1 MKCIFRKIWA
11 KVRQDDGMT
20 LLEVTFATGILAMAL
35 SLLFGS
41 LISLTLVARLNE
53 DQTIANTELTS
64 VLDKA
69 AQLPLEELVVY
80 QPSAPDRPG
89 VKRAVSLVCFDREGA
104 PVNLPLSRED
114 GEPVEIPDLP
124 NPLEVQAVMLWSAP
138 SGHVFQYTATTL
150 IAH

>member
-1 MKCIFRKIWA
+1 MNCVYQNLCA
-11 KVRQDDGMT
+11 KLKPNDGMT
-20 LLEVTFATGILAMAL
+20 LLEVTFATGILAMSL

-64 VLDKA
+64 VLDKV
-69 AQLPLEELVVY
+69 AQLPLEKLVVY
-80 QPSAPDRPG
+80 QPPTPNRPG

-104 PVNLPLSRED
+104 PVNLPLPSED
-114 GEPVEIPDLP
+114 GEPVEMPDLP

-138 SGHVFQYTATTL
+138 SGHVFQSTATTMM
-150 IAH
+150 AH